1 MNKFFKNVKNIIKS
15 IFKKINFQRVKDII
29 KIINEKYK
37 RGCEKNK
44 ELPSILVIGLSTI
57 FVVVLVLI
65 LKSTINTKEEVVT
78 PASVTVN
85 IAQNTGEESF
95 YLGEYDKAIKEYENL
110 DKDEEWPIY
119 KVKIAEVCSAKGDY
133 ERANSFIDEAYETRN
148 NLIENDKDGAYKERD
163 AELGNYITLISLF
176 DGKDKMALEYGEI
189 FLKENPNDKE
199 LQRTM
204 FTVYL
209 LLKDENKAKEILEKY
224 SVDEESSYDLALY
237 ARMNML
243 INKWDEGFEYL
254 KKAWKLN
261 KDEVKVFDII
271 SQEASY
277 DKEKIINKLKEL
289 SEKEPEEIAYKAWL
303 VKCYTMSDKTMNEA
317 EQLYKEIKKEDLG
330 KYVFNTVVAKIY
342 QYKEENVKA
351 NELIRNVIYEKN
363 LIGYQTTAWYYYD
376 KKEYDKAIEYC
387 KKGILENSEYPDNYG
402 FLMTDI
408 MIKKGEPELAE
419 PYFRTALIKEPFNY
433 NIILKAAD
441 YYQYTMNN
449 LEKAYEYLNFASL
462 IKPDNVNIYYN
473 MAMTKINL
481 RKSDEAIELINKC
494 ISLDEENEKYHRAL
508 GTIYLEEGN
517 KDKAI
522 EEIRAAYDINNND
535 ILTLNNAGCYYISVE
550 NNISRGYE
558 NIKGAYDKISNNT
571 DEETKKYI
579 TKNYEKAKALFD
591 EYNNDSD
598 KKLEIPDLHLFY

>member
-1 MNKFFKNVKNIIKS
+1 MNKFFKNVKNIVKS
-15 IFKKINFQRVKDII
+15 IFKKVNFQRATEII
-29 KIINEKYK
+29 QSINEKYK
-37 RGCEKNK
+37 KCCEKNK
-44 ELPSILVIGLSTI
+44 ELPSILTIGLSTI
-57 FVVVLVLI
+57 FVVSLVLI

-85 IAQNTGEESF
+85 IVKNSGEESF
-95 YLGEYDKAIKEYENL
+95 YLGEYDKAIEEYEKL
-110 DKDEEWPIY
+110 DKNEEWPIY

-133 ERANSFIDEAYETRN
+133 ERANIFIDEAYETRN
-148 NLIENDKDGAYKERD
+148 SLIENDKEGTYKERD
-163 AELGNYITLISLF
+163 AEFGNYITLISLF

-189 FLKENPNDKE
+189 FLKENPDDKA

-209 LLKDENKAKEILEKY
+209 LLKDENKAEEVLEKY
-224 SVDEESSYDLALY
+224 SVDEENSYDLALY

-254 KKAWKLN
+254 KKAWNLN

-330 KYVFNTVVAKIY
+330 KYVFNTVAAKIY

-408 MIKKGEPELAE
+408 MIKKVSQNLQ
-419 PYFRTALIKEPFNY
+419 NH
-433 NIILKAAD
+433 ILE
-441 YYQYTMNN
+441 Q
-449 LEKAYEYLNFASL
+449 L
-462 IKPDNVNIYYN
+462 
-473 MAMTKINL
+473 
-481 RKSDEAIELINKC
+481 
-494 ISLDEENEKYHRAL
+494 
-508 GTIYLEEGN
+508 
-517 KDKAI
+517 
-522 EEIRAAYDINNND
+522 
-535 ILTLNNAGCYYISVE
+535 
-550 NNISRGYE
+550 
-558 NIKGAYDKISNNT
+558 
-571 DEETKKYI
+571 
-579 TKNYEKAKALFD
+579 
-591 EYNNDSD
+591 
-598 KKLEIPDLHLFY
+598 